1 MYTQQAHNQ
10 DGKTSTEKQ
19 EDMNKKQKYL
29 RAVCFEHV
37 SSSKQIYNSQ
47 HTNESIIKALN
58 SSISL
63 KIEFWKHLELP
74 DFKKY

>member
-1 MYTQQAHNQ
+1 MCTQQAHNQ

-37 SSSKQIYNSQ
+37 SFSKQIYNNQ

-63 KIEFWKHLELP
+63 KIEF
-74 DFKKY
+74 